1 MQKRKAA
8 VFILLG
14 QSNATGHGIPMTEED
29 RILTPL
35 SHVFGLS
42 REENQSLDLPALTWS
57 GYTSGGMNLA
67 EEQDHTYSVANC
79 LAALWQKQADSGNPR
94 GLPDLYVLQIAI
106 GAEGVTE
113 GYMWHPARP
122 PRLIPGVLG
131 TVDISLFPFS
141 CRIFSLL
148 EESFTAMDTDFEI
161 IGLHWR
167 GGENDVTAPKEA
179 LTEGL
184 EGIYRIMLEDF
195 NRLLKSPPVILHR
208 IVCPDRMNDMDP
220 TGGYLENMAVIN
232 GVFDRLAEAYENVS
246 VFDHRAYPAYDP
258 RVRGN
263 GLFLSD
269 AVHYTPAVNQ
279 WVAHE
284 ILRRYMARRQVLR

>member
-29 RILTPL
+29 KLLSPL
-35 SHVFGLS
+35 SNVFGLS
-42 REENQSLDLPALTWS
+42 REKNQSLDLPALTWS

-79 LAALWQKQADSGNPR
+79 LAALWQKQIDSGTPHD
-94 GLPDLYVLQIAI
+94 LPDLYVLQIAI

-122 PRLIPGVLG
+122 PKLIPGPLG

-148 EESFTAMDTDFEI
+148 EESFAAMNTEYEI

-167 GGENDVTAPKEA
+167 GGENDVTATKEA

-184 EGIYRIMLEDF
+184 EGIYSTILDEF
-195 NRLLKSPPVILHR
+195 NRLLDTPPVILHR

-220 TGGYLENMAVIN
+220 TGGYLENMAVVN
-232 GVFDRLAEAYENVS
+232 GVFDRLAEVYENVT
-246 VFDHRAYPAYDP
+246 VFDHRAYPGYDP
-258 RVRGN
+258 HVRGN
-263 GLFLSD
+263 GLFMED

-279 WVAHE
+279 WVAGE
-284 ILRRYMARRQVLR
+284 ILRRYIHH

>member
-1 MQKRKAA
+1 MQRRKAA

-14 QSNATGHGIPMTEED
+14 QSNATGHGIPMAEED
-29 RILTPL
+29 KITTPL

-42 REENQSLDLPALTWS
+42 RKANQSLDLPALTWS

-67 EEQDHTYSVANC
+67 EEQDHTYSLANC
-79 LAALWQKQADSGNPR
+79 LAALWQRQIDGGNPH
-94 GLPDLYVLQIAI
+94 GLPDLYILQISI

-122 PRLIPGVLG
+122 PKLIPGALG

-141 CRIFSLL
+141 VKVFSLL
-148 EESFTAMDTDFEI
+148 EASFTAMDTDYEI

-167 GGENDVTAPKEA
+167 GGENDVTATKEA

-184 EGIYRIMLEDF
+184 EGIYRTILEEF
-195 NRLLKSPPVILHR
+195 NRLLKIPPVILHR

-220 TGGYLENMAVIN
+220 TGGYLENMAIVN
-232 GVFDRLAEAYENVS
+232 GVFDRLAEVYENVT
-246 VFDHRAYPAYDP
+246 VFDHRAYPGYDP
-258 RVRGN
+258 HVRGN
-263 GLFLSD
+263 GLFIED

-279 WVAHE
+279 WVAGE
-284 ILRRYMARRQVLR
+284 ILRRYVHH